1 MKNFINAILMI
12 FLILLIVGC
21 LFYVVKFLINKEAKN
36 AKRSHSTIVSDF
48 VEKIKSFMGL
58 GNDLGT
64 KPTTFWRAKATLGGI
79 KLNEQGIAWD
89 EFQGNKP
96 YTFGR
101 GNRNHFVIN
110 HNSVS
115 KNALDLYC
123 DSDQNFWIE
132 PYNDKS
138 PVRIEDK
145 EGKLVP
151 LRNRLPLNK
160 DGLYVYIGNVKLTF
174 YKIDFDGAYQ
184 DFQSAGSTKVAGSGL
199 GSDDFSESNGNH
211 ELGV

>member
-1 MKNFINAILMI
+1 MKL
-12 FLILLIVGC
+12 
-21 LFYVVKFLINKEAKN
+21 
-36 AKRSHSTIVSDF
+36 H
-48 VEKIKSFMGL
+48 
-58 GNDLGT
+58 
-64 KPTTFWRAKATLGGI
+64 
-79 KLNEQGIAWD
+79 EQGIAWD

-101 GNRNHFVIN
+101 GNKNHFVIN

-123 DSDQNFWIE
+123 DSEQNFWIE

-138 PVRIEDK
+138 PVRIETK

-160 DGLYVYIGNVKLTF
+160 DGLYVFIGNVKLTF
-174 YKIDFDGAYQ
+174 YKIDLNSGYQ
-184 DFQSAGSTKVAGSGL
+184 DFQKSGPTKVASSGFNT
-199 GSDDFSESNGNH
+199 DDFPSENDGK